1 MENRCV
7 CCGSIIPEGRQV
19 CKECEVKAGMNRE
32 GYKDP
37 TAEQAFGGLKMRLLP
52 IRVKYFKPGET
63 VAVLYLHH
71 GSNKKPEICERIV
84 EKIGRKYVT
93 DNRGVRYC
101 QEPYL
106 AEWLEESGQVDT
118 EED

>member
-1 MENRCV
+1 
-7 CCGSIIPEGRQV
+7 
-19 CKECEVKAGMNRE
+19 
-32 GYKDP
+32 
-37 TAEQAFGGLKMRLLP
+37 MRLLP

-106 AEWLEESGQVDT
+106 AEGLVESADSGERSYLFLTKKEAQDYIDKYNLAIWISNISFREAREYSLYRLREVY
-118 EED
+118 EILKR